1 MLLVG
6 IDNVIYTLTN
16 NKNGLCY
23 WFVRHGTRRRVRGNQ
38 RITLEPLMQL
48 FVWAV
53 LLILVSLNI
62 LG

>member
-1 MLLVG
+1 MSLVG
-6 IDNVIYTLTN
+6 IDNIIYTLTN

-23 WFVRHGTRRRVRGNQ
+23 LFVRYGTRRRVRGNH

-53 LLILVSLNI
+53 LLIFGGLNI

>member
-23 WFVRHGTRRRVRGNQ
+23 WFVRHGARRRVCGNQ

-53 LLILVSLNI
+53 LLIFGGLKF

>member
-1 MLLVG
+1 MSLVG
-6 IDNVIYTLTN
+6 IENIIYTLTN

-23 WFVRHGTRRRVRGNQ
+23 WYVRYGTRRRVRGNH

-53 LLILVSLNI
+53 LLIYGGLNI

>member
-6 IDNVIYTLTN
+6 IDIFIYTLTN

-23 WFVRHGTRRRVRGNQ
+23 WFVRHGTRRRVRGNH
-38 RITLEPLMQL
+38 RITLGPLMQL

-53 LLILVSLNI
+53 LLIFGGLNI

>member
-1 MLLVG
+1 VG

-16 NKNGLCY
+16 KKNGLCY
-23 WFVRHGTRRRVRGNQ
+23 RFVRYGTRRRVRGNH

-53 LLILVSLNI
+53 LLIFGSLNI